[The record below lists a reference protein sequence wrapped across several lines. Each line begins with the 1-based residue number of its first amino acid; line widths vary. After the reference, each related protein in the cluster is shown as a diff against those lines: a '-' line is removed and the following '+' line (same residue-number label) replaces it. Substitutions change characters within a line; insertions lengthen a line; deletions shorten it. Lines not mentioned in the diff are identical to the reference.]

1 MASLVQKAV
10 DGDVAVLTL
19 NRPEKRNALNP
30 ALVQALT
37 TVLKDLAELD
47 HIRAVLIT
55 GAGKA
60 FCAGA
65 DLAYLKELANY
76 DDQENLEDTRQLARL
91 FQTLYTLPKL
101 TLAVVNG
108 PALAGGCGLAT
119 LCDFVMAAR
128 ETATFGYTEVRIGF
142 IPALVAN
149 YLIRR
154 VSPHVAR
161 ELMMTGRILS
171 AEEAIQVGLVNAVF
185 PVEELLARSR
195 QFVETLLNQNSFSAM
210 MRIKQLTQHLLD
222 LPLEEGL
229 RWAAQEN
236 VAARKTADCQRGLAA
251 FLNKEVIRWRR

>member
-1 MASLVQKAV
+1 MASHVLQEIH
-10 DGDVAVLTL
+10 DDVAILTL

-30 ALVQALT
+30 ELVQALT
-37 TVLKDLAELD
+37 AALEQLAED
-47 HIRAVLIT
+47 DRIRAVLIT

-65 DLAYLKELANY
+65 DLAYLKALARY
-76 DDQENLEDTRQLARL
+76 DDQENLEDTRRLATL
-91 FQTLYTLPKL
+91 FQTLYELPKL
-101 TLAVVNG
+101 TLAMVNG

-119 LCDFVMAAR
+119 LCDFVTAAR
-128 ETATFGYTEVRIGF
+128 ETARFGYTEVRIGF

-154 VSPHVAR
+154 VSPHVAQ

-171 AEEAIQVGLVNAVF
+171 ADEAHRVGLVNAVF
-185 PVEELLARSR
+185 SGEELFSRSR
-195 QFVETLLNQNSFSAM
+195 QFVEELLEQNSFSAM
-210 MRIKQLTQHLLD
+210 MQIKQLTHRLLD

-229 RWAAQEN
+229 RLAAQEN
-236 VAARKTADCQRGLAA
+236 VAARKTPDCQRGLAA